1 MIVGK
6 EELPMRCDSMR
17 GGRTSP
23 VERSLVG
30 RNVGRPRRKVGLS
43 FALSESEQEQA
54 QAPGLHLREAE

>member
-1 MIVGK
+1 
-6 EELPMRCDSMR
+6 MRCGSMR
-17 GGRTSP
+17 GGWTSP